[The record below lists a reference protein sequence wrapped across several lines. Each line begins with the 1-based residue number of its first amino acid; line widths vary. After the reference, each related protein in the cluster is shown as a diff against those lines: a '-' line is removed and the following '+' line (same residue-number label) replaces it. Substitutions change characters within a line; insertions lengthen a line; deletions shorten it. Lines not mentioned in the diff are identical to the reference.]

1 MLSWYKLTNLLLVFG
16 PIDMVKSGARNFY
29 RFLVQDA
36 QTSTHIQRQQLREKE
51 SAYQRRS
58 DNAEKTMR

>member
-1 MLSWYKLTNLLLVFG
+1 
-16 PIDMVKSGARNFY
+16 MVKSGARNFY